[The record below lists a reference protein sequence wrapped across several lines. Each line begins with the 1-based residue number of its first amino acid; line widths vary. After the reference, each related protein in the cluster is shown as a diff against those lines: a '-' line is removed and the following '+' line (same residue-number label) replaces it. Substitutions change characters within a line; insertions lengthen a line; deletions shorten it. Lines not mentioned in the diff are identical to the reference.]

1 MKNSL
6 ISSLVVLALL
16 SLSRVS
22 FSLFCSNRNQDSATI
37 VVDQS
42 GHGQFTKVQQAIDFI
57 PAMNSIWTHIL
68 VKPGIYKE
76 KVIVPP
82 NKPCIVLEG
91 NSAHDTAIQWADS
104 SEVVESATFTV
115 NAENFKARNIKF
127 QNTYNENTRRGDV
140 SSIKPALAFE
150 TTADKVSFYQ
160 CAFTGVQ
167 DTLSDLQGRHYF
179 ESCYIEGAADFIWG
193 GGQSFYQGCT
203 INASAAIL
211 GGLAGF
217 ITAQGRKS
225 ETDTSGYVF
234 NQCTVVGTGTVFLG
248 RAYRQY
254 SRVVFS
260 KTYLSNVVVP
270 KGWDPWKY
278 IGREQTITYAEN
290 QCTGPGADMSKRVE
304 WEKTLSRAELAWL
317 TNVNTFVNQ
326 DGWLQKQPF

>member
-6 ISSLVVLALL
+6 ISSLILALL
-16 SLSRVS
+16 FLSRVS
-22 FSLFCSNRNQDSATI
+22 FSLFCSNQNQDSATI

-57 PAMNSIWTHIL
+57 PAMNNVWTHIL

-76 KVIVPP
+76 KVIVPR

-91 NSAHDTAIQWADS
+91 HSARDTVIQWADS
-104 SEVVESATFTV
+104 SEVTRSATFTV

-127 QNTYNENTRRGDV
+127 QNTYNENTRRGDLKP
-140 SSIKPALAFE
+140 IKQAPAFQ

-160 CAFTGVQ
+160 CAFIGVQ

-179 ESCYIEGAADFIWG
+179 ESCYIEGAIDFIWG
-193 GGQSFYQGCT
+193 GGQSFYQACT
-203 INASAAIL
+203 INATAAIQGRL
-211 GGLAGF
+211 TGY
-217 ITAQGRKS
+217 ITAQGRNS

-234 NQCTVVGTGTVFLG
+234 NQCTVVGTGQVYLG
-248 RAYRQY
+248 RAYMQY

-260 KTYLSNVVVP
+260 KTYLSNIVVP
-270 KGWDPWKY
+270 EGWDPWGY
-278 IGREQTITYAEN
+278 AGREQTITYAES
-290 QCTGPGADMSKRVE
+290 QCTGPGADMSKRVK

>member
-6 ISSLVVLALL
+6 VSSLVLALL
-16 SLSRVS
+16 SLSR
-22 FSLFCSNRNQDSATI
+22 
-37 VVDQS
+37 S

-57 PAMNSIWTHIL
+57 PAMNSVWTHIL

-76 KVIVPP
+76 KVIVPR

-91 NSAHDTAIQWADS
+91 HSARDTVIQWADS
-104 SEVVESATFTV
+104 SEVTRSATFTV

-127 QNTYNENTRRGDV
+127 QTLWEFMQNTYNENTQRGDLNP
-140 SSIKPALAFE
+140 IKQAPAFQ

-160 CAFTGVQ
+160 CAFIGVQ

-179 ESCYIEGAADFIWG
+179 ESCYIEGAIDFIWG

-203 INASAAIL
+203 INATAAIQGRL
-211 GGLAGF
+211 TGY

-234 NQCTVVGTGTVFLG
+234 NQCTVVGTGLVYLG
-248 RAYRQY
+248 RAYMQY

-260 KTYLSNVVVP
+260 KTYLLNVVVP
-270 KGWDPWKY
+270 KGWNPWRY
-278 IGREQTITYAEN
+278 VGREQTITYTES
-290 QCTGPGADMSKRVE
+290 QCIGLGANMSKRVK
-304 WEKTLSRAELAWL
+304 WEKTLSSKDLAGL
-317 TNVNTFVNQ
+317 TNVNAFVNQ

>member
-16 SLSRVS
+16 SLSRVG
-22 FSLFCSNRNQDSATI
+22 FSLFCSDQNQDSVTI

-42 GHGQFTKVQQAIDFI
+42 GHGQFTKVQQAIDSI
-57 PAMNSIWTHIL
+57 PAKNSVWTHIL

-76 KVIVPP
+76 KVIVPLD
-82 NKPCIVLEG
+82 KPCIVLNG
-91 NSAHDTAIQWADS
+91 HSARDTVIQWADS
-104 SEVVESATFTV
+104 IEVVESATFTV

-127 QNTYNENTRRGDV
+127 QNTYNENTQPGDLN
-140 SSIKPALAFE
+140 SIKPAPAFQ
-150 TTADKVSFYQ
+150 TTADKVSFYE
-160 CAFTGVQ
+160 CAFIGVQ

-179 ESCYIEGAADFIWG
+179 ESCYIEGAIDFIWG
-193 GGQSFYQGCT
+193 GGQSYYQRCA
-203 INASAAIL
+203 INATAAIL

-217 ITAQGRKS
+217 ITAQGRNS
-225 ETDTSGYVF
+225 DTDTSGYVF
-234 NQCTVVGTGTVFLG
+234 NEGTVMGTGTVYLG

-270 KGWDPWKY
+270 KGWDSWKY
-278 IGREQTITYAEN
+278 AGQEQTITYAESR
-290 QCTGPGADMSKRVE
+290 CTGPGADMSERVK
-304 WEKTLSRAELAWL
+304 WEKTLSSAELDKL
-317 TNVNTFVNQ
+317 TNVNAFVNQ